1 MLNPPEAMK
10 TFQILYSFCSS
21 GAIFFY
27 ICEILQ
33 LSPWSSFI
41 SFRWLGT
48 SDMKTTSSSL
58 SIYESGESFASIFV
72 FLRSSTSSS
81 CQHLQS
87 VSVVG
92 LHDFFIHVRSN
103 ALSAGWSSYH
113 TTTLIIR
120 SCTLNWWINVIS
132 LIPRK
137 LEVAFIPRYFYFRPY
152 FSGVLSRRK

>member
-10 TFQILYSFCSS
+10 TFQILYFFCSS

-33 LSPWSSFI
+33 LSPRSSFI

-48 SDMKTTSSSL
+48 SDMTTTSSSL
-58 SIYESGESFASIFV
+58 SIYESGESFASILV
-72 FLRSSTSSS
+72 FQRSSMSF

-92 LHDFFIHVRSN
+92 MHDFLIHVRSN

-120 SCTLNWWINVIS
+120 SCTLN
-132 LIPRK
+132 
-137 LEVAFIPRYFYFRPY
+137 
-152 FSGVLSRRK
+152 